1 MNLTAPSRPAPH
13 CSQSI
18 VPGGRDAS
26 EQVVAIVGMRNL
38 EICRDLDAQVEADRW
53 TKLDRALAVTVSRL
67 IPH

>member
-1 MNLTAPSRPAPH
+1 
-13 CSQSI
+13 
-18 VPGGRDAS
+18 
-26 EQVVAIVGMRNL
+26 MRNL